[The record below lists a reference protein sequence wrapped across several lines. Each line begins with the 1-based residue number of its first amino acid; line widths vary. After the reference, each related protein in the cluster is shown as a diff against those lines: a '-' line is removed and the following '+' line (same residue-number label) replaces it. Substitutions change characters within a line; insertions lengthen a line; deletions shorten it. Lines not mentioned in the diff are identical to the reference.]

1 MTSITNNTN
10 ILPPAAS
17 LVSISLAPPSVDTN
31 VFEFVNNLNKRFS
44 GPTFGNTDYMQYV
57 PDLTPELRYQMIDWI
72 IKTHALLK
80 LQPETLYKTIQLL
93 DWHFASMRRD
103 FDKEKHILT
112 AACLL
117 IISSKKTQC
126 RELEIP
132 LMIKH
137 IPDCKY
143 SMGDFFEIYEDM
155 STFESGTTSYEYLM
169 RYLKISYADKRTAQL
184 ACYALESTLL
194 SYELTGDYS
203 HQLLAAA
210 SLYLARTVTYGDGFN
225 SHLMNYN
232 GFDSDQLKVV
242 AKLIKNRLE
251 NDKREVS
258 AFINK
263 YISHPTELECDSG
276 WVEQFYIDEFEDV
289 LN

>member
-1 MTSITNNTN
+1 M
-10 ILPPAAS
+10 
-17 LVSISLAPPSVDTN
+17 
-31 VFEFVNNLNKRFS
+31 
-44 GPTFGNTDYMQYV
+44 GDYMQYV
-57 PDLTPELRYQMIDWI
+57 PDLTPEIRYQMVDWI
-72 IKTHALLK
+72 INTHALLK

-93 DWHFASMRRD
+93 DCHFNTMRRD

-117 IISSKKTQC
+117 IISTERTQG

-155 STFESGTTSYEYLM
+155 STFNSGTTSYEYLM

-194 SYELTGDYS
+194 SYEFTRDYS
-203 HQLLAAA
+203 RELLAAA

-242 AKLIKNRLE
+242 AKLIKHRLE
-251 NDKREVS
+251 NDKHDVS
-258 AFINK
+258 AFMNK
-263 YISHPTELECDSG
+263 YMNHPMERVCDSG
-276 WVEQFYIDEFEDV
+276 WVETFYDDEFEEV